1 MRICFIS
8 GEYPPMQGG
17 VGDCTHELGRA
28 LMRLGHQVVVVTS
41 SKARASHQTQTPNA
55 SGREPDVQ
63 PIVSKWNWTSWR
75 HILHAVRVFQSDVL
89 HIQYQ
94 TAAYA
99 MHPAI
104 NFLPLRLRL
113 NKDRPRVLVTFHD
126 LRVPYLFPKAG
137 AARHWVNLML
147 ARCSDATIA
156 TNVEDY
162 QQLQHAHSVI
172 VNKVKNLHLIPIG
185 SNIHPQPPSGYERSA
200 WRSHLGVAENEV
212 LLCYFGFLNESK
224 GGETLFRS
232 LADLVHRG
240 HRVKLLM
247 IGGQVGDSDPT
258 NLACFERVQ
267 ALSTELSLTDL
278 VLWTGYAPP
287 DQVSASFLASD
298 ICVLPYRDGVSYRRG
313 TFMAALAHGLAIV
326 TTQPRVA
333 ITTLVDGEHI
343 LLVPPDDAVATA
355 DAVENLIST
364 PELRTRLA
372 HGALDLAQNFT
383 WDSIAA
389 KTAQLYREL
398 IDLPDSGQDIGA

>member
-1 MRICFIS
+1 MRICFVT

-17 VGDCTHELGRA
+17 VGDCTREMGRA
-28 LMRLGHQVVVVTS
+28 LMQLGHQVVVLTS
-41 SKARASHQTQTPNA
+41 TKAVPEEQSVAVASQ
-55 SGREPDVQ
+55 EPDVR
-63 PIVSKWNWTSWR
+63 PIVDEWNWASWK
-75 HILHAVRVFQSDVL
+75 HVFQAVHAYHSDVL

-137 AARHWVNLML
+137 AARHWVNLTL
-147 ARCSDATIA
+147 ARWSDATIA

-162 QQLQHAHSVI
+162 QQLQQAHSLI

-232 LADLVHRG
+232 LAELVHRG

-258 NLACFERVQ
+258 NLAYFERVQ
-267 ALSTELSLTDL
+267 ALSTELRLTDL
-278 VLWTGYAPP
+278 VLWTGHTPP
-287 DQVSASFLASD
+287 DQVSASFMASD

-333 ITTLVDGEHI
+333 ITTLVDGENI
-343 LLVPPDDAVATA
+343 LLVPPDDVSATA
-355 DAVENLIST
+355 DALERLITT

-372 HGALDLAQNFT
+372 QGALGLAQNFT

-398 IDLPDSGQDIGA
+398 IDLPDSGQDRGA